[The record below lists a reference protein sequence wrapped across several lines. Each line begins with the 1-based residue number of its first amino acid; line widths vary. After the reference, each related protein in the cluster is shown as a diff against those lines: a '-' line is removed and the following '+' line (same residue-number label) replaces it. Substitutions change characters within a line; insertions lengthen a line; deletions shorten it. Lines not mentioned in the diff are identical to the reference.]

1 MPTTLSPS
9 AILQERPGASQA
21 RGVYVTLEEL
31 VALGNGQV
39 ELRLDSRQRSL
50 AALAGRHRSNFR
62 GRGVD
67 FDEVRIYNPGD
78 DIRSIDWR
86 VTARTGKAHTKV
98 FREERERPVYLMVDQ
113 RQSMFFG
120 SQVAFKSVVAARAAA
135 LIAWAAR
142 EHGDRLGAFL
152 FSDTQTQELR
162 PTDGTRGIQ
171 SFFRY
176 LVHFNQKLD
185 ADTPAPPAN
194 RKAVEEALLGLA
206 RVVRPGSLVF
216 MLSDFSQMDDI
227 ALQQLSLVRRHSDI
241 IALAVHDPL
250 ERQLPPAGTY
260 GFTDGRRTLMA
271 DTSDKKVRKQY
282 SMRYL
287 DTQARLRTQLSGMA
301 VPLIDLSTED
311 DIGSVLEKTLG
322 MRGKKGKRLS

>member
-1 MPTTLSPS
+1 MAATLTPTS
-9 AILQERPGASQA
+9 ILQERPGANQA

-31 VALGNGQV
+31 VGLGNGQA

-98 FREERERPVYLMVDQ
+98 FREERERPVYVMVDQ

-120 SQVAFKSVVAARAAA
+120 SRVAFKSVVAARGAAM
-135 LIAWAAR
+135 LAWAAR

-152 FSDTQTQELR
+152 FNDSATQELR
-162 PTDGTRGIQ
+162 PTDGTRGLQ
-171 SFFRY
+171 AFFRH

-185 ADTPAPPAN
+185 ADTPIPLTHRQAI
-194 RKAVEEALLGLA
+194 EDALLGLA
-206 RVVRPGSLVF
+206 RVVKPGSLVF

-241 IALAVHDPL
+241 IAFAIHDPL

-282 SMRYL
+282 SMRHL
-287 DTQARLRTQLSGMA
+287 ETQARLRTRLSGMA

-311 DIGSVLEKTLG
+311 DIASVLEKTLG
-322 MRGKKGKRLS
+322 MRGKNRKRP